1 LRTRGSAPQKLSGP
15 ANADRRI
22 CRRAIMGVARHLMTC
37 KICETRRA
45 RRVCPGVGGEIC
57 GVCCGTG
64 REETV
69 NCPLDC
75 VYLRE
80 ARTHEKPAIAD
91 PKQIPNLDIEVN
103 DSFLRQND
111 ALLAFLVRAL
121 AEAGLG
127 AAGAV
132 DYDVREALGAL
143 VRTYRTR
150 ESGLY
155 YETKPSNPIAAGIQ
169 GRVQQS
175 IDEFRA
181 AASKRAGMTT
191 LRDADVLG
199 VLAFLERV
207 EYQTNNGRKRGRAF
221 LDFLRA
227 HADAMTAEAE
237 SSPLV
242 LP

>member
-1 LRTRGSAPQKLSGP
+1 
-15 ANADRRI
+15 
-22 CRRAIMGVARHLMTC
+22 
-37 KICETRRA
+37 
-45 RRVCPGVGGEIC
+45 VGGEIC

-80 ARTHEKPAIAD
+80 ARTHEKPAITD

-103 DSFLRQND
+103 DAFLRQND
-111 ALLAFLVRAL
+111 ALLAYLVGTL

-132 DYDVREALGAL
+132 DYDMREALDAL
-143 VRTYRTR
+143 VRTYRTLQ
-150 ESGLY
+150 SGLY
-155 YETKPSNPIAAGIQ
+155 YETKPSNLIAAGIQ
-169 GRVQQS
+169 ARLQQS
-175 IDEFRA
+175 IDEYRA
-181 AASKRAGMTT
+181 AANKRSGMTT
-191 LRDADVLG
+191 LRDADILG

-227 HADAMTAEAE
+227 HREAMAEEAGN
-237 SSPLV
+237 SPLV

>member
-1 LRTRGSAPQKLSGP
+1 
-15 ANADRRI
+15 
-22 CRRAIMGVARHLMTC
+22 MTC
-37 KICETRRA
+37 KLCAIRRP
-45 RRVCPGVGGEIC
+45 RRFCPGVGGEIC
-57 GVCCGTG
+57 SVCCGTG

-69 NCPLDC
+69 SCPLDC

-80 ARTHEKPAIAD
+80 ARAHEKPAIAD

-103 DSFLRQND
+103 DSFLRQNE
-111 ALLAFLVRAL
+111 ALLAFLVGAV

-127 AAGAV
+127 AAGAA

-155 YETKPSNPIAAGIQ
+155 YETKPANLIAAGIQ
-169 GRVQQS
+169 GRVQKS
-175 IDEFRA
+175 IDEFRGA
-181 AASKRAGMTT
+181 VSKRSGMTT
-191 LRDADVLG
+191 LRDADILG

-207 EYQTNNGRKRGRAF
+207 EYQTNNGRRRGRAF

-227 HADAMTAEAE
+227 QSTAMAADAAD
-237 SSPLV
+237 SSLV

>member
-1 LRTRGSAPQKLSGP
+1 
-15 ANADRRI
+15 
-22 CRRAIMGVARHLMTC
+22 MTC
-37 KICETRRA
+37 KLCAIRRP
-45 RRVCPGVGGEIC
+45 RRFCPGVGGEIC
-57 GVCCGTG
+57 SVCCGTG

-69 NCPLDC
+69 SCPLDC

-80 ARTHEKPAIAD
+80 ARAHEKPAIAD

-103 DSFLRQND
+103 DSFLRQNE
-111 ALLAFLVRAL
+111 ALLAFLVGAV

-127 AAGAV
+127 AAGAA

-150 ESGLY
+150 QSGLY
-155 YETKPSNPIAAGIQ
+155 YETKPSNLIAAGIQ
-169 GRVQQS
+169 GRMQKS
-175 IDEFRA
+175 IDDFRDA
-181 AASKRAGMTT
+181 VSKRSGMTT

-207 EYQTNNGRKRGRAF
+207 EYQTNNGRRRGRAF

-227 HADAMTAEAE
+227 QSTAMAADAAG
-237 SSPLV
+237 SSLV